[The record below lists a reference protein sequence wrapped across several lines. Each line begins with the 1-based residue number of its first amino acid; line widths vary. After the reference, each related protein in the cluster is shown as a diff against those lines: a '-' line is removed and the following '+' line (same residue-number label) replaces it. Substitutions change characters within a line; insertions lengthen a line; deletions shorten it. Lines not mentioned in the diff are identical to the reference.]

1 MIDVNAYV
9 QSEIKTLSD
18 FIYED
23 CIDEPEKE
31 NKMRYAVKK
40 TIESIL
46 ANILVVQEIELS
58 KIKEEY
64 YTKLI
69 SDQQKIMNQFSG
81 ILDKAMSALI
91 SK

>member
-31 NKMRYAVKK
+31 NKMRYTVKK